1 MKKVKV
7 KDELNLFRDLHT
19 NAIINTD
26 MQSYNN
32 YINSKKLK
40 EAESRRIES
49 IENELVDVKSD
60 LNEIKSMLRSFINE
74 SRWYLLRR
82 Y

>member
-1 MKKVKV
+1 M

-40 EAESRRIES
+40 EAESRRIEN

-74 SRWYLLRR
+74 SR
-82 Y
+82 